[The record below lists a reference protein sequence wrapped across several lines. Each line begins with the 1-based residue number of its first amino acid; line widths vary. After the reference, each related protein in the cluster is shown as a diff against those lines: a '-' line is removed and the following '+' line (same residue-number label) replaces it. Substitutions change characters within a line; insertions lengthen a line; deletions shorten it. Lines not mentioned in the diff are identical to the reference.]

1 MRIILGIVLAIAL
14 IPLGYILGMR
24 IILSLVFAIVLIP
37 IGYVLGFAACY
48 YLGDHGDVG
57 SAYLALLTV
66 PIGVL
71 LGAVTGVILA
81 TKLVEP
87 R

>member
-14 IPLGYILGMR
+14 IPLGYVLGMR
-24 IILSLVFAIVLIP
+24 VVLSLVFTIILVPL
-37 IGYVLGFAACY
+37 GYVLGFVVCY

-57 SAYLALLTV
+57 SAYLAVLTV
-66 PIGVL
+66 PLGVV

-81 TKLVEP
+81 AKLVGP
-87 R
+87 Q

>member
-1 MRIILGIVLAIAL
+1 
-14 IPLGYILGMR
+14 MR

-37 IGYVLGFAACY
+37 LGYVLGFVACY
-48 YLGDHGDVG
+48 YLGDRGDVG
-57 SAYLALLTV
+57 SAFLAVLTV
-66 PIGVL
+66 PPGVV

-81 TKLVEP
+81 VKLVGP